1 MIGRRE
7 ANRAVLPALR
17 AKPFH
22 WHRQGPA
29 VRAAMVACLAEAR
42 AAARVVIRIRFL
54 DQPQLEQLVAT
65 ESPAAR
71 RARSSPRCS

>member
-1 MIGRRE
+1 LAARE

-17 AKPFH
+17 AKPLH

-29 VRAAMVACLAEAR
+29 ARAAMVACLAER
-42 AAARVVIRIRFL
+42 AAARVVIRIRFF
-54 DQPQLEQLVAT
+54 DQPKLERLVAIELPGT
-65 ESPAAR
+65 R